1 MGLKRTTADR
11 GVRSPGRRVG
21 RGLERRPTPVLVALA
36 LAGLLGALPG
46 HGSGQGAPAD
56 APASPLPSP
65 VRSLERELM
74 TDVAADD
81 VGSLAAAVVVGD
93 TVIWQAGFGRADREN
108 GALAAPT
115 TIYRVGSIS
124 KSITALV
131 LLSLVEEGV
140 VGLDDPVEPHLP
152 ELHRL
157 ANRSPDHRAITFR
170 DLAAHTAGL
179 AREPSTSHSARGPYR
194 EWRRK
199 LVAALPATDVVAPPG
214 TGYRYSNV
222 GYALLGLALE
232 RAAGRS
238 YEALVR
244 ERVFEPLGMASS
256 FLVLP
261 PAERHRLATGYVNLP
276 GDSIDPRVPR
286 AEHRGRGY
294 KVPNGGVYS
303 TVEDLAR
310 LAMAMTGALGD
321 TPVGPAP
328 RAEALSDQN
337 PGRRPD
343 DGGEPGAV
351 APVGYG
357 LGFQLHRLGDT
368 RIAGHSGT
376 VAGYTAYLAFDP
388 ATRAAVIL
396 LRSYNHGA
404 TNLGATATRFLLELN
419 DELKLGGDPAG

>member
-1 MGLKRTTADR
+1 MGPMTKTTGRAGWPHGRGTGR
-11 GVRSPGRRVG
+11 GVEPRPVLGMVAIALAVGLVGLPGPAWAQGSDVEATPASLPAAVRA
-21 RGLERRPTPVLVALA
+21 LER
-36 LAGLLGALPG
+36 
-46 HGSGQGAPAD
+46 Q
-56 APASPLPSP
+56 
-65 VRSLERELM
+65 LM
-74 TDVAADD
+74 TDVAADG

-93 TVIWQAGFGRADREN
+93 SVIWEAGFGRIDREK
-108 GALAAPT
+108 GTLAGST
-115 TIYRVGSIS
+115 TLYRVGSIT

-131 LLSLVEEGV
+131 LLSLVEDGV
-140 VGLDDPVEPHLP
+140 VALDDPVEPHLP

-157 ANRSPDHRAITFR
+157 ANRSPGHRDITFR

-199 LVAALPATDVVAPPG
+199 LVAAVPATDVVAPPG
-214 TGYRYSNV
+214 AGYGYSNV

-256 FLVLP
+256 FLVVP
-261 PAERHRLATGYVNLP
+261 SGERHRLATGYVNLP

-303 TVEDLAR
+303 TVQDLTR

-321 TPVGPAP
+321 TLLGASMRV
-328 RAEALSDQN
+328 EALTDQSTAGHAN
-337 PGRRPD
+337 
-343 DGGEPGAV
+343 DGGVAGAG

-376 VAGYTAYLAFDP
+376 VAGYTSYLAFDP
-388 ATRAAVIL
+388 AAGTAVIL

-404 TNLGATATRFLLELN
+404 TNLGATAARFLLELN
-419 DELKLGGDPAG
+419 DELGDDPAG

>member
-1 MGLKRTTADR
+1 MGPMTKTAGWAARPHRHGTGR
-11 GVRSPGRRVG
+11 GVEPRS
-21 RGLERRPTPVLVALA
+21 VLAVAAIALA
-36 LAGLLGALPG
+36 AGLAGLPSQAWAQGSAAEVTPAALP
-46 HGSGQGAPAD
+46 SA
-56 APASPLPSP
+56 
-65 VRSLERELM
+65 VRSLERQLM
-74 TDVAADD
+74 TDVAADG

-93 TVIWQAGFGRADREN
+93 SVIWQAGFGRIDRER
-108 GALAAPT
+108 GTLAGST
-115 TIYRVGSIS
+115 TLYRVGSIT

-131 LLSLVEEGV
+131 LLSLVEDGV
-140 VGLDDPVEPHLP
+140 VALDDAVEPHLP

-157 ANRSPDHRAITFR
+157 ANRSPGHRDITFR

-214 TGYRYSNV
+214 AGYDYSNV

-238 YEALVR
+238 YEALVQ

-256 FLVLP
+256 FLVVP
-261 PAERHRLATGYVNLP
+261 AAERHRLATGYVNLP

-286 AEHRGRGY
+286 AEHGGRGY

-303 TVEDLAR
+303 TVEDLTR
-310 LAMAMTGALGD
+310 LAMAMTGALGE
-321 TPVGPAP
+321 TPVGASM
-328 RAEALSDQN
+328 RAEALTDQS
-337 PGRRPD
+337 PSGRAN
-343 DGGEPGAV
+343 GGLAGAG

-376 VAGYTAYLAFDP
+376 VAGYTSYLAFDP
-388 ATRAAVIL
+388 ATRTAVIL

-404 TNLGATATRFLLELN
+404 TNLGATAARFLLELN
-419 DELKLGGDPAG
+419 DELGDDQAG